1 MESGVVDMR
10 LCIQPCSPLQQ
21 LRCHLIAPAHASPM
35 LSVLQPSSET
45 ETGQR
50 ETRERERER
59 ERERAR
65 ARGQCGRR
73 ERADRVTRERGQ
85 RETA

>member
-1 MESGVVDMR
+1 
-10 LCIQPCSPLQQ
+10 
-21 LRCHLIAPAHASPM
+21 M

-59 ERERAR
+59 ERESAR
-65 ARGQCGRR
+65 ARTVWQKRESGQSDKR
-73 ERADRVTRERGQ
+73 ERTERNSIETTLRQAECERLAAQKPVAASYPDACQ
-85 RETA
+85 RQT